1 MQSELPSVIFV
12 LLALTNDR
20 IFSIAYGKM
29 KLHKFCNFKFY
40 YDRKIHFSVCVQLHN
55 AIKRW
60 DAGVIFYSDVRYER
74 HFLIGFFAIS
84 GNIKLY
90 LYPFFILVEEG

>member
-1 MQSELPSVIFV
+1 MADFFFHSEC
-12 LLALTNDR
+12 
-20 IFSIAYGKM
+20 KM
-29 KLHKFCNFKFY
+29 KLHISIYAIIEKTTK
-40 YDRKIHFSVCVQLHN
+40 VCVQLHN

-90 LYPFFILVEEG
+90 LCPFFIFVEGG

>member
-1 MQSELPSVIFV
+1 MKQNH
-12 LLALTNDR
+12 T
-20 IFSIAYGKM
+20 FSRYAIIEKTT
-29 KLHKFCNFKFY
+29 L
-40 YDRKIHFSVCVQLHN
+40 VCVQLHN

-90 LYPFFILVEEG
+90 LCPFFIFLEEG

>member
-1 MQSELPSVIFV
+1 M
-12 LLALTNDR
+12 
-20 IFSIAYGKM
+20 
-29 KLHKFCNFKFY
+29 
-40 YDRKIHFSVCVQLHN
+40 CVQLHN